1 MIGTACPGYSGPMA
15 NACAPRVLFIDDD
28 PNLCEIVGCVLTSLG
43 YDCQVTDSQ
52 SGLGRFTE
60 GDWDLVL
67 TDLTMPEGSGWEVI
81 EAIRQRAP
89 TIPVVLMTGLSN
101 PAVLRRARE
110 CRVLV
115 ILKPFYVQTLKAAL
129 VEALRQGSGSAIS
142 ARTP

>member
-1 MIGTACPGYSGPMA
+1 VRPAYSSST
-15 NACAPRVLFIDDD
+15 

-52 SGLGRFTE
+52 SRLGRFTE

-67 TDLTMPEGSGWEVI
+67 TDLTMPERGGWEVL

-89 TIPVVLMTGLSN
+89 IMPVVLMTGLSN
-101 PAVLRRARE
+101 AGVLRRARE

-129 VEALRQGSGSAIS
+129 VEAHWMPGAASA
-142 ARTP
+142 AHRVGGGGR